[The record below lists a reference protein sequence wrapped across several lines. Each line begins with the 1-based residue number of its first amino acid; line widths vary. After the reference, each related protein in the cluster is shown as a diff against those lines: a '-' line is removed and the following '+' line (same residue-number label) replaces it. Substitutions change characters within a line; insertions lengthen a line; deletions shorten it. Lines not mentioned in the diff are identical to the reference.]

1 MARTDSRLRSLKPR
15 KSAYQVADGSG
26 LHVEVLTSG
35 KRVWRLRYW
44 LAGVQEK
51 VTLGEYPDHSLIDA
65 RLWREECRQA
75 IAKGHS
81 PMRLKQSKKAGV
93 REQTEAHAGRESRT
107 VKGFAQKWLDE
118 VVAKDVRDPTTI
130 KRCLT
135 KDVYPAIG
143 RKRLAEVTPADVL
156 EITDKIKDGRG
167 SPHAA
172 LLTRNIL
179 KRIYDFAIARHRVTT
194 NPAAAVVA
202 RYIAKANKR
211 DRALS
216 LPELGELLRGV
227 YRSDMRRSYKLALHL
242 LAITMVRKSELVH
255 AQWDEFDLDGAEW
268 SIPAERTKM
277 GRPFVVP
284 LSPQAVGLLRE
295 LHSLAS
301 GSTYLFPSRRGAGG
315 PISKTALNKAFQAAG
330 LETPD
335 FVIHDFR
342 RTASTLLNEAGHDR
356 DVIEKALAHEQ
367 GGVRGVYNRAE
378 YLKQREAMLGQ
389 WADLV
394 DAAMEDDD
402 KVVPIGRQRSR
413 KA

>member
-1 MARTDSRLRSLKPR
+1 MALSETRLRSLKPR
-15 KSAYQVADGSG
+15 QTAYQVADGGG

-35 KRVWRLRYW
+35 KRVWRLRYR
-44 LAGVQEK
+44 LAGAQEK
-51 VTLGEYPDHSLIDA
+51 VTLGEYPAFSLIDA
-65 RLWREECRQA
+65 RLWREECKGA
-75 IAKGHS
+75 IAKGES
-81 PMRLKQSKKAGV
+81 PMRLKQSKKADA
-93 REQTEAHAGRESRT
+93 REESEAHAGRETRT
-107 VKGFAQKWLDE
+107 VRGFAEKWLAE
-118 VVAKDVRDPTTI
+118 VVAKDVRDPTSI

-135 KDVYPAIG
+135 KDVFPAIG
-143 RKRLAEVTPADVL
+143 QKRLDEVTPAHIL

-172 LLTRNIL
+172 LLTRNVL
-179 KRIYDFAIARHRVTT
+179 KRLYDFAIAKHRATT

-202 RYIAKANKR
+202 RYIAKAKKR

-227 YRSDMRRSYKLALHL
+227 YRSDMRRPYKLALHL
-242 LAITMVRKSELVH
+242 LAITMVRKSELIH
-255 AQWDEFDLDGAEW
+255 AQWHEFDLDEAQW

-277 GRPFVVP
+277 ARPFLVP
-284 LSPQAVGLLRE
+284 LAPQAVGLLRE
-295 LHSLAS
+295 LHRLAGDS
-301 GSTYLFPSRRGAGG
+301 PYLFPSRRGVGG
-315 PISKTALNKAFQAAG
+315 PISKTALNTAFRAAG

-378 YLKQREAMLGQ
+378 YLKQREAMLRG

-394 DAAMEDDD
+394 DAAIEKTDN
-402 KVVPIGRQRSR
+402 VVPIGRRR
-413 KA
+413 A